1 MKKAVYFISI
11 ILLVIVITGQIS
23 KAQENTSNEG
33 TEFYVAFPLNDSK
46 GQALQTLVI
55 YVTSRVDNKV
65 TIFNEQLGINATK
78 SIKANETV
86 EFSTAKG
93 GLDKFVEIEDTDTIL
108 NAGIRVTSD
117 FPVSVHCMNSKHVTS
132 EGYLAIPTK
141 SWGKEYIHN
150 SFYDFAEIEGKD
162 WGGGFVVLAKDNNT
176 EIRIQIRDG
185 ANETKGFGKT
195 TGGQQHGDSIIKVLN
210 AGEIYIVQ
218 GEGKTRGFFDLSGS
232 IITSDKPIGLIS
244 YHNRCMIPSVVVTT
258 GRDHL
263 IEMLPPTQAWGIEYF
278 SIEIDRKSD
287 KGDFFRIVAAED
299 NTEFKIKWYDTQTN
313 KLIDSIG
320 PLKFTKKGNWF
331 EYNGIGANSPHN
343 LESIRGA
350 AHFEADKPI
359 LVFQYSYSANYD
371 GAAAFDPFMIVLP
384 SVEQYTTSALGTIP
398 LNYGNN
404 EYKNNYLNIIAK
416 GDPNDENNN
425 RMLMNSI
432 KLNNTPIKD
441 LFSGFQYNRIPNS
454 EYYWIRL
461 LLGAIGTLDI
471 QSETT
476 FYATLYGMAN
486 FDSYGWPIGN
496 NSTQLRDFGSQNSV
510 PFIAQNSSLNMKL
523 LSPNPT
529 QGDKLS
535 LNFTNDEASDV
546 RVFITNIEGK
556 VMLEL
561 MNEMVVNSTELE
573 FDISELKSGIY
584 FINATSPSSQSL
596 IKLAV
601 ER

>member
-1 MKKAVYFISI
+1 MKNSIYFFLI
-11 ILLVIVITGQIS
+11 IALVFASTVQQTKS
-23 KAQENTSNEG
+23 QEYTSTEG
-33 TEFYVAFPLNDSK
+33 TEFYVTFPLNDNK
-46 GQALQTLVI
+46 DQNLQTLAI

-65 TIFNEQLGINATK
+65 TVYNELLGINDTRI
-78 SIKANETV
+78 IKANETV
-86 EFSTAKG
+86 EFSTVKG
-93 GLDKFVEIEDTDTIL
+93 GIGKSAEQIETDKVI
-108 NAGIRVTSD
+108 NAGIKITSD
-117 FPVSVHCMNSKHVTS
+117 FPVAVNCLNSKFVTS
-132 EGYLAIPTK
+132 EGYMAIPTK
-141 SWGKEYIHN
+141 NWGKEYIHN
-150 SFYDFAEIEGKD
+150 SFYDFAELKDRD

-185 ANETKGFGKT
+185 SNQTKGFGKT
-195 TGGQQHGDSIIKVLN
+195 TGGQQHGDSLIKVLN

-218 GEGKTRGFFDLSGS
+218 GTGTTRGIFDLSGS

-244 YHNRCMIPSVVVTT
+244 YHNRCMIPSTIVTT

-263 IEMLPPTQAWGIEYF
+263 IEMLPPTQAWGKEYY
-278 SIEIDRKSD
+278 SLELDRRSD
-287 KGDFFRIVAAED
+287 KGDFFRVIAAED
-299 NTEFKIKWYDTQTN
+299 NTEFKIKWYSTQTN
-313 KLIDSIG
+313 KLIDSLG
-320 PLKFTKKGNWF
+320 PYKFSKKGNWF

-343 LESIRGA
+343 LESIRGT

-359 LVFQYSYSANYD
+359 LVCQYSYSANYD

-441 LFSGFQYNRIPNS
+441 LIDGNYYNRIPNS
-454 EYYWIRL
+454 EYYWIRVL
-461 LLGAIGTLDI
+461 LNAIGTLDI
-471 QSETT
+471 QSETP
-476 FYATLYGMAN
+476 FNATLYGMAN

-496 NSTQLRDFGSQNSV
+496 NSTQLRDFGPQNSV

-523 LSPNPT
+523 LSTNPSL
-529 QGDKLS
+529 GDKLM
-535 LNFTNDEASDV
+535 LQIANDEASEV
-546 RVFITNIEGK
+546 RVFITNLEGK
-556 VMLEL
+556 VILEL
-561 MNEMVVNSTELE
+561 MNDIVITNQEVE

-584 FINATSPSSQSL
+584 FINSSNSNSQSI
-596 IKLAV
+596 IKLAI